1 LPGPYLKF
9 GLTVLL
15 VSYKVSR
22 GLYELISTMAID
34 VRDHRS
40 VPEHRKISEEEV
52 EEVLQKYDA
61 EKEDL
66 PKIERTDAALKQM
79 DVEVGDVI
87 EIKRSSPTAGKTTY
101 YRQVIER

>member
-1 LPGPYLKF
+1 
-9 GLTVLL
+9 
-15 VSYKVSR
+15 
-22 GLYELISTMAID
+22 MAID
-34 VRDHRS
+34 IRDHES
-40 VPEHRKISEEEV
+40 VPEHRKMEEDEV
-52 EEVLQKYDA
+52 EEVLDRFEA

>member
-1 LPGPYLKF
+1 
-9 GLTVLL
+9 
-15 VSYKVSR
+15 
-22 GLYELISTMAID
+22 MAID
-34 VRDHRS
+34 IRNHES
-40 VPEHRKISEEEV
+40 VPEHRKMEEDEI
-52 EEVLQKYDA
+52 EEVLERFDA

-66 PKIERTDAALKQM
+66 PEIERTDAALKQM